1 MRCGKVAIKQCLIE
15 HGKGVRKAFC
25 VRLFSGGG
33 QGGGG
38 PEEKGAGE
46 GRKQEQHG
54 VGSRIH
60 VRVKSRSRNKE
71 GDSLLFI
78 TGYYSVKNT
87 SLAKF

>member
-25 VRLFSGGG
+25 VNSLVEGDRGWETRRKGGRRG
-33 QGGGG
+33 Q
-38 PEEKGAGE
+38 KAGE
-46 GRKQEQHG
+46 QG

-78 TGYYSVKNT
+78 SGYYSVKNT

>member
-33 QGGGG
+33 QGGGR

-60 VRVKSRSRNKE
+60 VRVKAGAEIKKAIVCC
-71 GDSLLFI
+71 LLLGI
-78 TGYYSVKNT
+78 IQSKI
-87 SLAKF
+87 LL

>member
-33 QGGGG
+33 QGGGRG
-38 PEEKGAGE
+38 QKAGE
-46 GRKQEQHG
+46 QG

-78 TGYYSVKNT
+78 SGYYSVKNT